1 MNINLISKKALSINN
16 SEIKLDNE
24 EKIKSD
30 IVLLSTGSSL
40 PNWLEN
46 SNLKKL
52 GNSIVVNSQLQ
63 SLNYKNIFLSGDV
76 ASIVNYNRTKSGV
89 MAVRHGEI
97 LKDNI
102 FRIFKIKL

>member
-30 IVLLSTGSSL
+30 LLLSTGSSL

-52 GNSIVVNSQLQ
+52 EFIVVNSQLQ
-63 SLNYKNIFLSGDV
+63 SLNYKNIFGGDV
-76 ASIVNYNRTKSGV
+76 ASIVNYSRTKSV
-89 MAVRHGEI
+89 
-97 LKDNI
+97 
-102 FRIFKIKL
+102 